1 MNIFEEIKLLLA
13 YGLKND
19 LIGKYDEI
27 IARNEIIALLNL
39 EEWKD
44 TDISSKIIPEY
55 PNEILENICNWA
67 VENKIIED
75 TIAVRDLFDT
85 KIMGKITPSA
95 THVIDKFIK
104 ISNLGGIEKATD
116 NYYEFAQKTN
126 YIRRQ
131 NSKKYVLVFKYRI
144 WKIWK

>member
-85 KIMGKITPSA
+85 KIMGKITLQLNLGNA
-95 THVIDKFIK
+95 TH
-104 ISNLGGIEKATD
+104 
-116 NYYEFAQKTN
+116 
-126 YIRRQ
+126 YIF
-131 NSKKYVLVFKYRI
+131 LL
-144 WKIWK
+144 

>member
-44 TDISSKIIPEY
+44 IFKNY
-55 PNEILENICNWA
+55 P
-67 VENKIIED
+67 
-75 TIAVRDLFDT
+75 
-85 KIMGKITPSA
+85 
-95 THVIDKFIK
+95 
-104 ISNLGGIEKATD
+104 
-116 NYYEFAQKTN
+116 
-126 YIRRQ
+126 
-131 NSKKYVLVFKYRI
+131 
-144 WKIWK
+144 